1 MMPSRR
7 ERFERISREARAS
20 TNRALAGEISAL
32 TTFTLEEVERILPTK
47 AHKLRFGTLMAIVA
61 ARTDEN
67 TKVAAFKENLDD
79 VGEVLVRVLKLLL

>member
-1 MMPSRR
+1 MMPSRKD
-7 ERFERISREARAS
+7 RFERISREARAS

-32 TTFTLEEVERILPTK
+32 TAFTEEDVERILPTK

-67 TKVAAFKENLDD
+67 AKVAALRENLDE
-79 VGEVLVRVLKLLL
+79 VGTVLVRILRLLL